1 MINSRHTLITIMLT
15 AGVPVESVAVL
26 AGHSSSKVTMKSYS
40 HWVKARQENLET
52 EVKKS
57 WAQLGKIG

>member
-1 MINSRHTLITIMLT
+1 MLT